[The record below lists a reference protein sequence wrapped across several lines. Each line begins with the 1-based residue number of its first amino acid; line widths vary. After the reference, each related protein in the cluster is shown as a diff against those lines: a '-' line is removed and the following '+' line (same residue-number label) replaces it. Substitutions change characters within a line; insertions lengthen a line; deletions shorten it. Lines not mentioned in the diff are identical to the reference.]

1 MKNSTLRG
9 ASDKTIP
16 CPSEGKRHAH
26 STDREINRHAL
37 CADQAEISSMDET
50 WHGFYLKT
58 YVALEYIVLQ
68 VIISVP
74 VASDDGGK
82 VPNQ

>member
-1 MKNSTLRG
+1 
-9 ASDKTIP
+9 
-16 CPSEGKRHAH
+16 
-26 STDREINRHAL
+26 
-37 CADQAEISSMDET
+37 MDET